1 MTKIISKHTHI
12 YVYNVIYTYLCED
25 IRIYSYVMM
34 ITIYIYGY
42 IQYILFIRIHM
53 T

>member
-34 ITIYIYGY
+34 ITIYIYMVTY
-42 IQYILFIRIHM
+42 STYFLYAY